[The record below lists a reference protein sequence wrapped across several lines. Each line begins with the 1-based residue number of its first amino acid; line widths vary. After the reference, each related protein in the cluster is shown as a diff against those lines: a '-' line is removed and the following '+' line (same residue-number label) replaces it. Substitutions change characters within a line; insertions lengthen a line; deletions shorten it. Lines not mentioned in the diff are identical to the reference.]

1 MVTAAVT
8 APMPQPVSVIDN
20 PYPDTAAS
28 PSAKPDADTDTDMAA
43 QGRRTVSTAFVR
55 LGPGGHLLLVL
66 RNGSDAVLSGVT
78 MEQRAVCGVAVASS
92 LDGRLG
98 KRQCYKYAEIANA
111 RAINSATIPG
121 PVLPGSDATSSSA
134 PRR

>member
-1 MVTAAVT
+1 MVIAAAT
-8 APMPQPVSVIDN
+8 APMPQPGSVVDN
-20 PYPDTAAS
+20 PYLDTAVS
-28 PSAKPDADTDTDMAA
+28 PSAKPDADMAA
-43 QGRRTVSTAFVR
+43 QGRQAVSTAFVR
-55 LGPGGHLLLVL
+55 LGPGGHLLLTL

-78 MEQRAVCGVAVASS
+78 MEQRAVCGVAVVRS
-92 LDGRLG
+92 LGGQPG
-98 KRQCYKYAEIANA
+98 KRQCYDYAEIANA

>member
-1 MVTAAVT
+1 MSE
-8 APMPQPVSVIDN
+8 PVSATVN
-20 PYPDTAAS
+20 PHLGTSVS
-28 PSAKPDADTDTDMAA
+28 PSAKPDTDTDTAA
-43 QGRRTVSTAFVR
+43 QGRRAVSTAFVR
-55 LGPGGHLLLVL
+55 LGPSGHLLLTL
-66 RNGSDAVLSGVT
+66 RNGSNALLSGVT

-98 KRQCYKYAEIANA
+98 KRQCYKFAEIANA